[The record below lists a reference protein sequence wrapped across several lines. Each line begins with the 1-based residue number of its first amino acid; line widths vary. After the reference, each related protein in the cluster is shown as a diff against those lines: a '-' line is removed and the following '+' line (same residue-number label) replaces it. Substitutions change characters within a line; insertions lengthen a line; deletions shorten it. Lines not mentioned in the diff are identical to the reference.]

1 MTPLVHIDRDAGLE
15 SPDDDSFYF
24 WVDSTLKHVGEQI
37 PAHPEVSF
45 RINDASEMA
54 ALNLRFRSKEGPT
67 NVLSFP
73 ADLVTENTVSL
84 LGDIAICAPV
94 VAAEAAQQ
102 AKPVEAHWAHLTVH
116 GVLHLV
122 GYDHLDPSDAQKMES
137 LEIKILAD
145 LGFKNPYTMHNKR
158 EHSP

>member
-15 SPDDDSFYF
+15 SPDDDSFYC

-37 PAHPEVSF
+37 PANPEVSF

-54 ALNLRFRSKEGPT
+54 ALNLRFRSKDGPT

-122 GYDHLDPSDAQKMES
+122 GYDHLDSADAQKMES

-145 LGFKNPYTMHNKR
+145 LGFKNPYTMHDER
-158 EHSP
+158 EHAP